1 MTADILPV
9 SAEVVRVVDVT
20 PRMRRVTFAGPE
32 VAAFLTVTGPPNIKL
47 YFPDADGR
55 LDLPAREHH
64 RYVWAPGQR
73 ERVRTYTMRRADAQ
87 AGELDVDFV
96 RHGDE
101 GLASAWAERA
111 RPGDRLGLLA
121 GGGLVPG
128 VCDWIV
134 LVADETGLP
143 AVGWILEGLP
153 ATTRGLAIVE
163 VADAGE
169 EQDLVRPPGVE
180 VRWLHR
186 DGALAGSTRM
196 LQDAVLALDL
206 PPQDVVVAGG
216 TARIWVAAES
226 AVVREL
232 RRHLREAGFDRRQQL
247 IIGYWHHGITEVGY
261 GKESDHDRVE
271 GELEVEPGD
280 EAPVTPIA
288 STEAVAAP

>member
-1 MTADILPV
+1 MTADSLPV

-32 VAAFLTVTGPPNIKL
+32 VEAFLSVTGPPNIKL
-47 YFPDADGR
+47 YFPGADGR
-55 LDLPAREHH
+55 LDLPARENH

-73 ERVRTYTMRRADAQ
+73 DRVRTYTMRRADVQ

-101 GLASAWAERA
+101 GLASAWAERVA
-111 RPGDRLGLLA
+111 PGDRLGLLA

-143 AVGWILEGLP
+143 AVGWILEHLP
-153 ATTRGLAIVE
+153 LATRGLAIIE

-169 EQDLVRPPGVE
+169 EQDLRRPPGVE

-186 DGALAGSTRM
+186 DGAPAGSTRM
-196 LQDAVLALDL
+196 LQDAVLGLAL
-206 PPQDVVVAGG
+206 PSQDVVAAGG
-216 TARIWVAAES
+216 TARVWVAAES

-232 RRHLREAGFDRRQQL
+232 RRHLRAAGFDRRQQL

-261 GKESDHDRVE
+261 GQESDHDRVD

-280 EAPVTPIA
+280 ESP
-288 STEAVAAP
+288 VAAGAAAGVEAAS